1 MTRRLGWGGTI
12 AILLL
17 LAFAAIVA
25 GLAIGWAA
33 LPLEHTTISVD
44 GRTFSL
50 ADIDAWDVAPAIA
63 AIGVAVMVALVVGG
77 LAVVFALLAAA
88 LSILVALVAVVATLA
103 LVASP
108 ALLLVWMIWRLA
120 RPAAG
125 PRPAAA

>member
-50 ADIDAWDVAPAIA
+50 ADIDAWDVAPVIA

-108 ALLLVWMIWRLA
+108 ALLLVWAIWRLA

>member
-25 GLAIGWAA
+25 GLAIGLAA

-108 ALLLVWMIWRLA
+108 ALLLVWAIWRLA